1 MSDNILPSQKIFSI
15 KDARELSRK
24 RLPKLVFDFIDGA
37 SGDEK
42 LAEINSIALDQIR
55 LEPKVLRNVEKRS
68 LNKKVL
74 GYEFNF
80 PFGFAPMGMT
90 NLSWPG
96 ADSMLA
102 AESARNNIPT
112 CVSMASTTTLEKM
125 YELSEGHSWMQLYIF
140 QDENFVMELLERAK
154 NTGYEVAILTVD
166 VPVLSRR
173 TRDDKNGFS
182 YPFKIGPK
190 QFFDFATHPTWS
202 LSTLMSGIPKPMNY
216 VTSKSGDGVFKRKES
231 RGSTDWNTLKRVRDK
246 WKGKLIVKGVMS
258 PDDAIKIKEAGA
270 DAIQVSNH
278 GGRQLDSATAAIN
291 MLPLI
296 RKSVGSNFPLIFD
309 SGIRSGSDIVRA
321 LAFGADYTM
330 IGRPVMYA
338 MGADGKKGLR
348 RIVEIIKEEVSTTL
362 GLVGLNDINDVTSE
376 IVIDNTINKVN
387 Y

>member
-68 LNKKVL
+68 LKKKVL

-125 YELSEGHSWMQLYIF
+125 YELSKGHSWMQLYIF

-190 QFFDFATHPTWS
+190 QFFDFATHPIWS

-216 VTSKSGDGVFKRKES
+216 VTSKSGDGIFKRKES
-231 RGSTDWNTLKRVRDK
+231 RGSTDWNSLKRVRDK
-246 WKGKLIVKGVMS
+246 WKGKLIIKGVMS

-321 LAFGADYTM
+321 LAFGADYAM

-362 GLVGLNDINDVTSE
+362 GLVGLNDINEVTSE
-376 IVIDNTINKVN
+376 IVIENTINKVN

>member
-15 KDARELSRK
+15 KDARDLSRK

-42 LAEINSIALDQIR
+42 LAEINSKALDQIR

-74 GYEFNF
+74 GYEFDF

-125 YELSEGHSWMQLYIF
+125 YELSKGHAWMQLYIF
-140 QDENFVMELLERAK
+140 QDENFVMELLDRAK

-190 QFFDFATHPTWS
+190 QFFDFATHPIWS
-202 LSTLMSGIPKPMNY
+202 LSTLLSGIPKPMNY
-216 VTSKSGDGVFKRKES
+216 VTSKSGDGIFKRKES
-231 RGSTDWNTLKRVRDK
+231 RGTTDWDTLKRVRDK
-246 WKGKLIVKGVMS
+246 WKGKLIIKGVMS
-258 PDDAIKIKEAGA
+258 PDDAKQIKEAGA

-296 RKSVGSNFPLIFD
+296 RKSVGNDFPLIFD

-321 LAFGADYTM
+321 LAFGADYAM

-338 MGADGKKGLR
+338 MGADGRKGLR
-348 RIVEIIKEEVSTTL
+348 RIVEIIKEEASTTL
-362 GLVGLNDINDVTSE
+362 GLVGLNDINDVTSN
-376 IVIDNTINKVN
+376 IVIDSNVNKVD

>member
-68 LNKKVL
+68 LKKKVL

-216 VTSKSGDGVFKRKES
+216 VTSKSGDGIFKRKES

-296 RKSVGSNFPLIFD
+296 RKAVGDDFHLIFD

-321 LAFGADYTM
+321 LAFGANYTM

>member
-42 LAEINSIALDQIR
+42 LAEINSRALDQIR

-68 LNKKVL
+68 LKKKVL
-74 GYEFNF
+74 GYEFDF

-102 AESARNNIPT
+102 AESVRNNIPT

-140 QDENFVMELLERAK
+140 QDENFVMELLDRAK

-202 LSTLMSGIPKPMNY
+202 LSTLLSGIPKPMNY
-216 VTSKSGDGVFKRKES
+216 VTSKSGDGIFKRKES
-231 RGSTDWNTLKRVRDK
+231 RGSTDWDTLKRVRDK
-246 WKGKLIVKGVMS
+246 WKGKLIIKGVMS
-258 PDDAIKIKEAGA
+258 PDDAKQIKAAGA

-296 RKSVGSNFPLIFD
+296 RKSVGSEFPLIFD

-321 LAFGADYTM
+321 LAFGADYAM

-338 MGADGKKGLR
+338 LGADGRKGLR
-348 RIVEIIKEEVSTTL
+348 RIVEIIKEEASTTL
-362 GLVGLNDINDVTSE
+362 GLVGLNDINDITSN
-376 IVIDNTINKVN
+376 IVIDSTVNKVN

>member
-68 LNKKVL
+68 LKKKVL

-125 YELSEGHSWMQLYIF
+125 YELSEGHSWRQLYIF

>member
-42 LAEINSIALDQIR
+42 LAEINSRALDQIR

-68 LNKKVL
+68 LKKKVL
-74 GYEFNF
+74 GYEFDF

-140 QDENFVMELLERAK
+140 QDENFVMELLDRAK

-202 LSTLMSGIPKPMNY
+202 LSTLLSGIPKPMNY
-216 VTSKSGDGVFKRKES
+216 VTSKSGDGIFKRKES
-231 RGSTDWNTLKRVRDK
+231 RGSTDWDTLKRVRDK
-246 WKGKLIVKGVMS
+246 WKGKLIIKGVMS
-258 PDDAIKIKEAGA
+258 PDDAMQIKEAGA

-296 RKSVGSNFPLIFD
+296 RKSVGNDFPLIFD

-321 LAFGADYTM
+321 LAFGADYAM

-338 MGADGKKGLR
+338 MGADGRKGLR
-348 RIVEIIKEEVSTTL
+348 RIVEIIKEEASTTL
-362 GLVGLNDINDVTSE
+362 GLVGLNDINDVTSN
-376 IVIDNTINKVN
+376 IVIDSTINKVN

>member
-1 MSDNILPSQKIFSI
+1 MSDNIFPSKKIFSI

-37 SGDEK
+37 SGDER

-68 LNKKVL
+68 LKKKVL
-74 GYEFNF
+74 GYDFDF

-140 QDENFVMELLERAK
+140 QDENFVMELLDRAK
-154 NTGYEVAILTVD
+154 KTGYEVAILTVD

-202 LSTLMSGIPKPMNY
+202 LTTLLSGIPKPMNY
-216 VTSKSGDGVFKRKES
+216 VTSKSGDGIFKRKES
-231 RGSTDWNTLKRVRDK
+231 RGSTDWDTLKRVRDK
-246 WKGKLIVKGVMS
+246 WKGKLVIKGVMS
-258 PDDAIKIKEAGA
+258 ADDAIKIKESGA

-291 MLPLI
+291 MLPQI
-296 RKSVGSNFPLIFD
+296 RKSVGTDFPLIFD

-321 LAFGADYTM
+321 IAFGADYAM

-338 MGADGKKGLR
+338 MGADGRRGLR
-348 RIVEIIKEEVSTTL
+348 RIVEIIKEETSTTL
-362 GLVGLNDINDVTSE
+362 GLVGLNDINDITSK
-376 IVIDNTINKVN
+376 IVIDNTVNKVN

>member
-42 LAEINSIALDQIR
+42 LAEINSKALDQIR

-68 LNKKVL
+68 LKKKVL
-74 GYEFNF
+74 GYEFDF

-125 YELSEGHSWMQLYIF
+125 YELSKGHAWMQLYIF
-140 QDENFVMELLERAK
+140 QDENFVMELLDRAK

-202 LSTLMSGIPKPMNY
+202 LSTLLSGIPKPMNY
-216 VTSKSGDGVFKRKES
+216 VTSKSGDGIFKRKES
-231 RGSTDWNTLKRVRDK
+231 RGSTDWDTLKRVRDK
-246 WKGKLIVKGVMS
+246 WKGKLIIKGVMS
-258 PDDAIKIKEAGA
+258 PDDAVQIKEAGA

-296 RKSVGSNFPLIFD
+296 RKSVGSDFPLIFD

-321 LAFGADYTM
+321 LAFGADYAM

-338 MGADGKKGLR
+338 MGADGRKGLR
-348 RIVEIIKEEVSTTL
+348 RIVEIIKEEASTTL
-362 GLVGLNDINDVTSE
+362 GLVGLNDINDVTSN
-376 IVIDNTINKVN
+376 IVIDSTVNKVD

>member
-68 LNKKVL
+68 LKKKVL

-190 QFFDFATHPTWS
+190 QFFDFATHPIWS

-216 VTSKSGDGVFKRKES
+216 VTSKSGDGIFKRKES
-231 RGSTDWNTLKRVRDK
+231 RGSTDWNSLKRVRDK
-246 WKGKLIVKGVMS
+246 WKGKLIIKGVMS

-321 LAFGADYTM
+321 LAFGADYAM

-362 GLVGLNDINDVTSE
+362 GLVGLNDINEVTSE
-376 IVIDNTINKVN
+376 IVIENTINKVN

>member
-42 LAEINSIALDQIR
+42 LAEINSRALDQIR

-68 LNKKVL
+68 LKKKVL
-74 GYEFNF
+74 GYEFDF

-125 YELSEGHSWMQLYIF
+125 YELSGGHSWMQLYIF
-140 QDENFVMELLERAK
+140 QDENFVMELLDRAK

-202 LSTLMSGIPKPMNY
+202 LSTLLSGIPKPMNY
-216 VTSKSGDGVFKRKES
+216 VTSKSGDGIFKRKES
-231 RGSTDWNTLKRVRDK
+231 RGSTDWDTLKRVRDK
-246 WKGKLIVKGVMS
+246 WKGKLIIKGVMS
-258 PDDAIKIKEAGA
+258 PDDATKIKEAGA

-296 RKSVGSNFPLIFD
+296 RKSVGNDFPLIFD

-321 LAFGADYTM
+321 LAFGADYAM

-348 RIVEIIKEEVSTTL
+348 RIVEIIKEEASTTL
-362 GLVGLNDINDVTSE
+362 GLVGLNDINDVTSN
-376 IVIDNTINKVN
+376 IVIDNTVNKVD

>member
-42 LAEINSIALDQIR
+42 LAEINSRALDQIR

-68 LNKKVL
+68 LKKKVL
-74 GYEFNF
+74 GYEFDF

-125 YELSEGHSWMQLYIF
+125 YELSEGHSWIQLYIF
-140 QDENFVMELLERAK
+140 QDENFVMELLDRAK

-202 LSTLMSGIPKPMNY
+202 LSTLLSGIPKPMNY
-216 VTSKSGDGVFKRKES
+216 VTSKSGDGIFKRKES
-231 RGSTDWNTLKRVRDK
+231 RGSTDWDTLKRVRDK
-246 WKGKLIVKGVMS
+246 WKGKLIIKGVMS
-258 PDDAIKIKEAGA
+258 PDDAKQIKEAGA

-296 RKSVGSNFPLIFD
+296 RKSVGSDFPLIFD

-321 LAFGADYTM
+321 LAFGADYAM

-348 RIVEIIKEEVSTTL
+348 RIVEIIKEEASTTL
-362 GLVGLNDINDVTSE
+362 GLVGLNDINDVTSN
-376 IVIDNTINKVN
+376 IVIDSTVNKVN

>member
-68 LNKKVL
+68 LKKKVL

-216 VTSKSGDGVFKRKES
+216 VTSKSGDGIFKRKES

-321 LAFGADYTM
+321 LAFGANYTM

>member
-42 LAEINSIALDQIR
+42 LAEINSKALDQIR

-68 LNKKVL
+68 LKKKVL
-74 GYEFNF
+74 GYEFDF

-140 QDENFVMELLERAK
+140 QDENFVMELLDRAK

-190 QFFDFATHPTWS
+190 QFFDFATHPIWS
-202 LSTLMSGIPKPMNY
+202 LSTLLSGIPKPMNY
-216 VTSKSGDGVFKRKES
+216 VTSKSGDGIFKRKES
-231 RGSTDWNTLKRVRDK
+231 RGSTDWDTLKRVRDK
-246 WKGKLIVKGVMS
+246 WKGKLIIKGVMS
-258 PDDAIKIKEAGA
+258 PDDAKQIKEAGA

-296 RKSVGSNFPLIFD
+296 RKSVGSDFPLIFD

-321 LAFGADYTM
+321 LAFGADYAM

-338 MGADGKKGLR
+338 MGADGRKGLR
-348 RIVEIIKEEVSTTL
+348 RIVEIIKEEASTTL
-362 GLVGLNDINDVTSE
+362 GLVGLNDINDVTSN
-376 IVIDNTINKVN
+376 IVIDSTVNKVN

>member
-42 LAEINSIALDQIR
+42 LAEINSRALDQIR

-68 LNKKVL
+68 LKKKVL
-74 GYEFNF
+74 GYEFDF

-140 QDENFVMELLERAK
+140 QDENFVMELLDRAK

-190 QFFDFATHPTWS
+190 QFFDFATHPIWS
-202 LSTLMSGIPKPMNY
+202 LSTLLSGIPKPMNY
-216 VTSKSGDGVFKRKES
+216 VTSKSGDGIFKRKES
-231 RGSTDWNTLKRVRDK
+231 RGTTDWDTLKRVRDK
-246 WKGKLIVKGVMS
+246 WKGKLIIKGVMS
-258 PDDAIKIKEAGA
+258 PDDAKQIKEAGA

-296 RKSVGSNFPLIFD
+296 RKSVGNDFPLIFD

-321 LAFGADYTM
+321 LAFGADYAM

-338 MGADGKKGLR
+338 MGADGRKGLR
-348 RIVEIIKEEVSTTL
+348 RIVEIIKEEASTTL
-362 GLVGLNDINDVTSE
+362 GLVGLNDINDVTSN
-376 IVIDNTINKVN
+376 IVIDSTVNKVD

>member
-42 LAEINSIALDQIR
+42 LAEINSRALDQIR

-68 LNKKVL
+68 LKKKVL
-74 GYEFNF
+74 GYEFDF

-140 QDENFVMELLERAK
+140 QDENFVMELLDRAK

-202 LSTLMSGIPKPMNY
+202 ISTLLSGIPKPMNY
-216 VTSKSGDGVFKRKES
+216 VTSKSGDGIFKRKES
-231 RGSTDWNTLKRVRDK
+231 RGTTDWDTLKRVRDK
-246 WKGKLIVKGVMS
+246 WKGKLIIKGVMS
-258 PDDAIKIKEAGA
+258 PDDAKQIKEAGA

-296 RKSVGSNFPLIFD
+296 RKSVGNDFPLIFD

-321 LAFGADYTM
+321 LAFGADYAM

-338 MGADGKKGLR
+338 MGADGRKGLR
-348 RIVEIIKEEVSTTL
+348 RIVEIIKEEASTTL
-362 GLVGLNDINDVTSE
+362 GLVGLNDINDVTSN
-376 IVIDNTINKVN
+376 IVIDSTVNKVD

>member
-42 LAEINSIALDQIR
+42 LAEINSRALDQIR

-68 LNKKVL
+68 LKKKVL
-74 GYEFNF
+74 GYEFDF

-140 QDENFVMELLERAK
+140 QDENFVMELLDRAK

-202 LSTLMSGIPKPMNY
+202 LSTLLSGIPKPMNY
-216 VTSKSGDGVFKRKES
+216 VTSKSGDGIFKRKES
-231 RGSTDWNTLKRVRDK
+231 RGSTDWDTLKRVRDK
-246 WKGKLIVKGVMS
+246 WKGKLIIKGVMS
-258 PDDAIKIKEAGA
+258 PDDAIQIKEAGA

-296 RKSVGSNFPLIFD
+296 RKSVGNDFPLIFD

-321 LAFGADYTM
+321 LAFGADYAM

-338 MGADGKKGLR
+338 MGADGRKGLR
-348 RIVEIIKEEVSTTL
+348 RIVEIIKEEASTTL
-362 GLVGLNDINDVTSE
+362 GLVGLNDINDVTSN
-376 IVIDNTINKVN
+376 IVIDSTVNKVN

>member
-42 LAEINSIALDQIR
+42 LAEINSRALDQIR

-68 LNKKVL
+68 LKKKVL
-74 GYEFNF
+74 GYEFDF

-140 QDENFVMELLERAK
+140 QDENFVMELLDRAK

-202 LSTLMSGIPKPMNY
+202 LSTLLSGIPKPMNY
-216 VTSKSGDGVFKRKES
+216 VTSKSGDGIFKRKES
-231 RGSTDWNTLKRVRDK
+231 RGSTDWDTLKRVRDK
-246 WKGKLIVKGVMS
+246 WKGKLIIKGVMS
-258 PDDAIKIKEAGA
+258 PDDAKQIKEAGA

-296 RKSVGSNFPLIFD
+296 RKSVGNDFPLIFD

-321 LAFGADYTM
+321 LAFGADYAM

-348 RIVEIIKEEVSTTL
+348 RIVEIIKEEASTTL
-362 GLVGLNDINDVTSE
+362 GLVGLNDINDVTSN
-376 IVIDNTINKVN
+376 IVIDSTINKVN

>member
-42 LAEINSIALDQIR
+42 LAEINSRALDQIR

-68 LNKKVL
+68 LKKKVL
-74 GYEFNF
+74 GYEFDF

-140 QDENFVMELLERAK
+140 QDENFVMELLDRAK

-202 LSTLMSGIPKPMNY
+202 LSTLLSGIPKPMNY
-216 VTSKSGDGVFKRKES
+216 VTSKSGDGIFKRKES
-231 RGSTDWNTLKRVRDK
+231 RGSTDWDTLKRVRDK
-246 WKGKLIVKGVMS
+246 WKGKLIIKGVMS
-258 PDDAIKIKEAGA
+258 PDDAKLIKDAGA

-296 RKSVGSNFPLIFD
+296 RKSVGSEFPLIFD

-321 LAFGADYTM
+321 LAFGADYAM

-348 RIVEIIKEEVSTTL
+348 RIVEIIKEEASTTL
-362 GLVGLNDINDVTSE
+362 GLVGLNDINDITSN
-376 IVIDNTINKVN
+376 IVIDNTVNKVN

>member
-42 LAEINSIALDQIR
+42 LAEINSKALDQIR

-68 LNKKVL
+68 LKKKVL
-74 GYEFNF
+74 GYEFDF

-140 QDENFVMELLERAK
+140 QDENFVMELLDRAK

-190 QFFDFATHPTWS
+190 QFFDFATHPIWS
-202 LSTLMSGIPKPMNY
+202 ISTLLSGIPKPMNY
-216 VTSKSGDGVFKRKES
+216 VTSKSGDGIFKRKES
-231 RGSTDWNTLKRVRDK
+231 RGSTDWDTLKRVRDK
-246 WKGKLIVKGVMS
+246 WKGKLIIKGVMS
-258 PDDAIKIKEAGA
+258 PDDAKQIKEAGA

-296 RKSVGSNFPLIFD
+296 RKSVGSDFPLIFD

-321 LAFGADYTM
+321 LAFGADYAM

-338 MGADGKKGLR
+338 MGADGRKGLR
-348 RIVEIIKEEVSTTL
+348 RIVEIIKEEASTTL
-362 GLVGLNDINDVTSE
+362 GLVGLNDINDVTSN
-376 IVIDNTINKVN
+376 IVIDSTINKVN